1 MIQFIHIVFIPFGMC
16 LSRKNNAYKI
26 GAVLCGKEKIKRQ
39 IVFKLQTSK
48 ISGMGLQISK
58 TFKDKNSLSER

>member
-1 MIQFIHIVFIPFGMC
+1 MC
-16 LSRKNNAYKI
+16 LSRKNAYKI

-39 IVFKLQTSK
+39 IVFKLQSSK
-48 ISGMGLQISK
+48 IRGMSLQISK